1 MNSNNISTDSS
12 TDKARTEGR
21 READSGKVSTG
32 AVDVHGSE
40 TGSDTQVGHTPGKA
54 EGVTAPEAQG
64 NE

>member
-1 MNSNNISTDSS
+1 MNSAATDSS
-12 TDKARTEGR
+12 TDEAREQGR
-21 READSGKVSTG
+21 READSDEVSTG

-40 TGSDTQVGHTPGKA
+40 TGSDTEVGHTPGKA